1 MSRHASY
8 GHRCPDCRMHLHIC
22 VCDQLP
28 VLPTRTRVLLLVHQL
43 ELRKT
48 TNTGLLALRC
58 LPNSAC
64 VMRGRLPETPS
75 GGPSA
80 PPRGPSAP
88 SVGPSSEPLGREP
101 GRQAVLLYPGQEAV
115 PLASFADSALPLTL
129 IVPDGTWSQ
138 ASRTRRRV
146 AGLADLPCVALPA
159 GQISGYELRHA
170 GQPGRLSTM
179 EAIARALGV
188 LEGPAVEDALL
199 KVHRLV
205 VERTLWTNGRL
216 PPHLVTG
223 GLPEGARPH
232 DPRSGLGGGKER

>member
-22 VCDQLP
+22 VCAQLP
-28 VLPTRTRVLLLVHQL
+28 TLATRTRVLLLVHQL

-58 LPNSAC
+58 LPNSAS
-64 VMRGRLPETPS
+64 VMRGRLPHD
-75 GGPSA
+75 
-80 PPRGPSAP
+80 PSAP
-88 SVGPSSEPLGREP
+88 SVGPTSEPLGREP
-101 GRQAVLLYPGQEAV
+101 GRQAVLLYPGPEAV
-115 PLASFADSALPLTL
+115 PLASFAGSALPLTL

-146 AGLADLPCVALPA
+146 AGLADLPCVALPE
-159 GQISGYELRHA
+159 GQVSGYELRHA

-188 LEGPAVEDALL
+188 LEGPALEEALL

-216 PPHLVTG
+216 APHLVTG
-223 GLPEGARPH
+223 GLPEGAKPH
-232 DPRSGLGGGKER
+232 DPRSGLKGRAGH